1 MRNLA
6 VLRSNK
12 NWQEVN
18 NQCMTTWRSPVFS
31 SHWVLGNYIIFVNLK
46 SVSHNRTDQA
56 IWAVPKSRF
65 KIGHFKEWPTRF
77 PNFFAWSLMWNLNYL
92 MYFLRNF
99 IDFFFLIYCKTRRG
113 QQPWKVGINLSFEA
127 IWKIPYQEEESCP
140 IFDFLHDLRSNSYIS
155 LISQFFYS
163 IWVRLPNT

>member
-99 IDFFFLIYCKTRRG
+99 IDFFFFNILQDKKGPTTMKSWHKSVFWGYMKNSLSRRG
-113 QQPWKVGINLSFEA
+113 ILSYLWFFAWFAFKFLHFSYFSIFLFNLS
-127 IWKIPYQEEESCP
+127 
-140 IFDFLHDLRSNSYIS
+140 S
-155 LISQFFYS
+155 LA
-163 IWVRLPNT
+163 